1 MAPESGTGLKTLEG
15 LLDQNTGRFAVFISG
30 FGIYPLE
37 RDDDDREVCPAV
49 VFPDCPLQPHHPSLL
64 LPRACV
70 PEASLTELHR
80 ANLVGELDH
89 EAHVAVDLK
98 NLSLSFGEVSGLGAE
113 VRRRPETED
122 GMFDGP
128 PPVMVPD
135 FNLIADAGTY
145 IRGLR
150 LGRDWRR
157 AAATARVEFSDG
169 WLGGLPDGLTM
180 KHESHWGFDTCE
192 QAKPRRTTSVT
203 LHAPAAAPGLTF
215 RSLDGQPPVSIALT
229 PDPATGLILAGVIN
243 RPSGTSVNLDL
254 AHLDA
259 TLRLCKV
266 TGRETVKVDLGH
278 VEPGAGAAQAPA
290 AFESSVG
297 SGDVLGIIMAPE
309 MLGGGRVHC
318 RPRCIRVS

>member
-145 IRGLR
+145 IYRIVAGNRYGLSTPLNTAGVAVVAGDGVTFTITDGGQGTTFYEIYR
-150 LGRDWRR
+150 TAPG
-157 AAATARVEFSDG
+157 AAVGTARLMRRVARTGASQVITDLNADLPGTSQGFVLMQNQRSFS
-169 WLGGLPDGLTM
+169 WSQLLPMTRIPLAAID
-180 KHESHWGFDTCE
+180 
-192 QAKPRRTTSVT
+192 TSVRWAQVLYGAVKMYT
-203 LHAPAAAPGLTF
+203 PAKNIVVKNIGRAPG
-215 RSLDGQPPVSIALT
+215 SL
-229 PDPATGLILAGVIN
+229 
-243 RPSGTSVNLDL
+243 PS
-254 AHLDA
+254 A
-259 TLRLCKV
+259 
-266 TGRETVKVDLGH
+266 
-278 VEPGAGAAQAPA
+278 
-290 AFESSVG
+290 
-297 SGDVLGIIMAPE
+297 
-309 MLGGGRVHC
+309 
-318 RPRCIRVS
+318 